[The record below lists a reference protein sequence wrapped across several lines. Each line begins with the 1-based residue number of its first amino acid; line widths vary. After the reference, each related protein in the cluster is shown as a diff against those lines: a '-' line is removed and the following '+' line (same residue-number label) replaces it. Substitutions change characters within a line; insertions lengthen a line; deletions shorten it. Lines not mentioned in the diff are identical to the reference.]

1 MANDFAVRK
10 HPLFHLVRAQVHL
23 SNGETEAAVKA
34 LEEAMK
40 IPGIRPTG
48 QSCDR
53 TLRVED
59 SACRPADT
67 VLSSVGT
74 RVIVS
79 FSLASLLPREAD
91 ERRA

>member
-59 SACRPADT
+59 SACRPTDT
-67 VLSSVGT
+67 APVFCGNSSHRIILSCVSVT
-74 RVIVS
+74 
-79 FSLASLLPREAD
+79 
-91 ERRA
+91 ERSR